1 MHAGRKNRRRI
12 RKGDFT
18 EDTANPDG
26 GPKME
31 TSFQASSTLLGAKA
45 TNRGTYWSIIRPSG
59 TLYGEGQGIVM
70 GEEGD
75 MATWIGQG
83 VGTMKKDGGVS
94 YRGAVYYQ
102 TSSAKWSR
110 LNSVAAIFEYEVDAQ
125 GNSRS
130 QFWEWK

>member
-1 MHAGRKNRRRI
+1 MQGEKIGEESGKVTSQRI
-12 RKGDFT
+12 LP
-18 EDTANPDG
+18 NPDG

-31 TSFQASSTLLGAKA
+31 TSFQASSTLLGTKA

-70 GEEGD
+70 GEKGD
-75 MATWIGQG
+75 LATWIGQG

-102 TSSAKWSR
+102 TSSALPRSSSTRWTPRGTVARSPGNGSR
-110 LNSVAAIFEYEVDAQ
+110 ACLTM
-125 GNSRS
+125 
-130 QFWEWK
+130 